1 MLLPADFCM
10 CTLYLI
16 RHACPAVE
24 GVLLGQS
31 DPPLSDQG
39 RRDAHRIFSG
49 FEVKRVYSSPLRRAL
64 ETAAYLRSP
73 SEVTVLDELAEISLG
88 AWDGKCWE
96 EVQRADPA
104 LANRKSE
111 DWFGVT
117 PPDGES
123 WAAFTTRVLKAL
135 EWVRSGPTPA
145 AIVAHWAVNS
155 VIAASLLG
163 SSPIE
168 FQQAYCEV
176 IEFDV

>member
-1 MLLPADFCM
+1 VLLPADFCM
-10 CTLYLI
+10 RSLYLI

-39 RRDAHRIFSG
+39 REDAQRAFSG
-49 FEVKRVYSSPLRRAL
+49 LEVKCVYSSPLRRAR
-64 ETAAYLRSP
+64 ETAAFLRSAAA
-73 SEVTVLDELAEISLG
+73 VTVLDELAEISLG

-96 EVQRADPA
+96 EVQLADPA
-104 LANRKSE
+104 LANRKSG

-117 PPDGES
+117 PPNGES
-123 WAAFTTRVLKAL
+123 WSAFTKRVLNAL
-135 EWVRSGPTPA
+135 DHVRCGPMPA

-155 VIAASLLG
+155 VITGNLLG
-163 SSPIE
+163 SPPIQ

-176 IEFDV
+176 IEFDL